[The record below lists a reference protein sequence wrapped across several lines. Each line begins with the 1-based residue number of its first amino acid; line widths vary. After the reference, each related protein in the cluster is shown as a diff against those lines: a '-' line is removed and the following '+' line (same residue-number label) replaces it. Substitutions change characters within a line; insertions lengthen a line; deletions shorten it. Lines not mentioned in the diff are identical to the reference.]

1 MDISRRTLISTT
13 TGTLALTLLPVRPAH
28 AAQMVDVRMWPAEEY
43 TRVTLEHDQPI
54 KFKYFLVRSPM
65 PYRLVV
71 DIEGLTLTAKLQ
83 KMISDVSPNDPYIK
97 AVRIGQFSP
106 SVVRL
111 VMDLKSE
118 VRPEVFSLKPVA
130 NYKYRLIFDIYPV
143 ADEDPIAGVIAG
155 LNNKTQEGDPLGDL
169 LAKNRQDTTD
179 ASKKSATSAAT
190 SQKPQQAAKADSSKA
205 KSQTQTTKSKTA
217 QEEKK
222 KQTKP
227 VAAPKKRDIVI
238 VVDAGH
244 GGEDP
249 GAVGKRKTYEKH
261 ITLSIAKR
269 LERLIKREKGMKVV
283 MTRSS
288 DHFVSLS
295 QRVMIAQKAKAHLF
309 VSIHAD
315 AWTKPSAKGASVY
328 TLAER
333 GATSSAA
340 RWLAKNQNE
349 ADLIGGAN
357 FKEVDRR
364 LQSVL
369 VDMTTSW
376 KINYSLELGHS
387 VLQYLSKVNTLH
399 RRQVEQAGFLVL
411 KAPGIPSILV
421 ETAFI
426 SNPQEERKL
435 KTAAYQQKVADAI
448 LKGIKAQ
455 VKKNDSIM
463 QS

>member
-1 MDISRRTLISTT
+1 MAVTRRHFIASTS
-13 TGTLALTLLPVRPAH
+13 GTLALSITPFQQAL
-28 AAQMVDVRMWPAEEY
+28 AAEMVDVRMWPAKEY
-43 TRVTLEHDQPI
+43 TRVTLEHSQPI
-54 KFKYFLVRSPM
+54 KFKYFLIRNPK
-65 PYRLVV
+65 PCRLVV
-71 DIEGLTLTAKLQ
+71 DIEDLRLTAQLQ
-83 KMISDVSPNDPYIK
+83 KMISAVSPNDPFIK
-97 AVRIGQFSP
+97 SVRIAQYS
-106 SVVRL
+106 SKVVRL
-111 VMDLKSE
+111 VMDLKTE

-143 ADEDPIAGVIAG
+143 GAAAVAATDPIANVISG
-155 LNNKTQEGDPLGDL
+155 LDNTSKPGDPLADL
-169 LAKNRQDTTD
+169 IARNEKQNLP
-179 ASKKSATSAAT
+179 S
-190 SQKPQQAAKADSSKA
+190 
-205 KSQTQTTKSKTA
+205 KSQVSSNNKQQPQKQAPSKPASTQKETR
-217 QEEKK
+217 KK
-222 KQTKP
+222 
-227 VAAPKKRDIVI
+227 DIIV

-249 GAVGKRKTYEKH
+249 GAIGKGKTYEKH
-261 ITLSIAKR
+261 VVLSIAKR
-269 LERLIKREKGMKVV
+269 LQQLIAREKGMKCV
-283 MTRSS
+283 MTRTS

-295 QRVMIAQKAKAHLF
+295 QRVMIAQRAKAHLF

-315 AWTKPSAKGASVY
+315 AWTKPSVKGTSVY
-328 TLAER
+328 ALAER

-340 RWLAKNQNE
+340 MWLAKNQND

-387 VLQYLSKVNTLH
+387 VLSRLSKVNTLH

-426 SNPQEERKL
+426 SNPQEEKKL
-435 KTAAYQQKVADAI
+435 RTSAYQQKVAVAI
-448 LKGIKAQ
+448 LEGIKMQ
-455 VKKNDSIM
+455 VAKNDSIM
-463 QS
+463 QG

>member
-13 TGTLALTLLPVRPAH
+13 TGTLALSLLPMRPAH

-97 AVRIGQFSP
+97 SVRIGQFTP
-106 SVVRL
+106 SIVRL

-143 ADEDPIAGVIAG
+143 ETEDPIAGVIAG
-155 LNNKTQEGDPLGDL
+155 LNGQKTAPDPLGDL
-169 LAKNRQDTTD
+169 LAQNKAKPDTPA
-179 ASKKSATSAAT
+179 ASKNQAKASAAD
-190 SQKPQQAAKADSSKA
+190 KKA
-205 KSQTQTTKSKTA
+205 KTQPAPSSSKTA
-217 QEEKK
+217 P
-222 KQTKP
+222 QTKKTP
-227 VAAPKKRDIVI
+227 AAKPDAKAKRDIVI

-315 AWTKPSAKGASVY
+315 AWTKPSAKGSSVY
-328 TLAER
+328 ALSER

-357 FKEVDRR
+357 FKEVDKR

-387 VLQYLSKVNTLH
+387 VLQYLGKINTLH

>member
-106 SVVRL
+106 TVVRL

-205 KSQTQTTKSKTA
+205 KSQTQTAKSKTA

-328 TLAER
+328 ALAER

-435 KTAAYQQKVADAI
+435 KTASYQQKVADAI

>member
-1 MDISRRTLISTT
+1 MALSRRTLISTT
-13 TGTLALTLLPVRPAH
+13 TGTLALSLLPIRSAY
-28 AAQMVDVRMWPAEEY
+28 AAQMIDVRMWPAKEY

-83 KMISDVSPNDPYIK
+83 KMISDVSPNDPYIQS
-97 AVRIGQFSP
+97 VRIGQFSP

-111 VMDLKSE
+111 VMDLKNE
-118 VRPEVFSLKPVA
+118 VRPEVFSLKPLA
-130 NYKYRLIFDIYPV
+130 NYKYRLIFYIYPV
-143 ADEDPIAGVIAG
+143 QSDDTIAGVIAG
-155 LNNKTQEGDPLGDL
+155 LNNKKQSGDPLGEL
-169 LAKNRQDTTD
+169 LAQNKAPSQAKNSSQT
-179 ASKKSATSAAT
+179 AAP
-190 SQKPQQAAKADSSKA
+190 KSSKPA
-205 KSQTQTTKSKTA
+205 QQTQAPETKA
-217 QEEKK
+217 PEK
-222 KQTKP
+222 KQTKQTTKP
-227 VAAPKKRDIVI
+227 QPKTITKKKKDIVI

-315 AWTKPSAKGASVY
+315 AWTKPSAKGSSVY
-328 TLAER
+328 ALSER

-387 VLQYLSKVNTLH
+387 VLQYLGRVTTLH

-426 SNPQEERKL
+426 SNPQEEKKL

>member
-1 MDISRRTLISTT
+1 MDISRRTLIGTT
-13 TGTLALTLLPVRPAH
+13 TGTLALTLLPVRVAH

-43 TRVTLEHDQPI
+43 TRVTLEHDEPI

-71 DIEGLTLTAKLQ
+71 DIEGLKLTAKLQ
-83 KMISDVSPNDPYIK
+83 KMISDVSPNDPYIR
-97 AVRIGQFSP
+97 AVRIGQFTP
-106 SVVRL
+106 TVVRL

-143 ADEDPIAGVIAG
+143 QSEDPIAGVIAG
-155 LNNKTQEGDPLGDL
+155 LNNKNQQKDPLGDL
-169 LAKNRQDTTD
+169 IAQNRQPAKQNENTKETKAQPQKPAQTAKNTNVEKNKAQ
-179 ASKKSATSAAT
+179 ASTS
-190 SQKPQQAAKADSSKA
+190 
-205 KSQTQTTKSKTA
+205 KSKTA
-217 QEEKK
+217 AETK
-222 KQTKP
+222 KQTQPKT
-227 VAAPKKRDIVI
+227 VAPKKRDIVI

-315 AWTKPSAKGASVY
+315 AWTKPSAKGSSVY
-328 TLAER
+328 ALAER

-340 RWLAKNQNE
+340 RWLAKNQND

-387 VLQYLSKVNTLH
+387 VLQYLSRINTLH

>member
-1 MDISRRTLISTT
+1 MAFTRRTLISTT
-13 TGTLALTLLPVRPAH
+13 TGSLALSFLPIRLAH

-71 DIEGLTLTAKLQ
+71 DIEGLTLTSKLQ
-83 KMISDVSPNDPYIK
+83 KMISDVSPKDPYIK
-97 AVRIGQFSP
+97 AVRIGQFTP
-106 SVVRL
+106 TVVRL

-143 ADEDPIAGVIAG
+143 EVEDPIAGVIAG
-155 LNNKTQEGDPLGDL
+155 LNGKNEKGDPLGEL
-169 LAKNRQDTTD
+169 LAQSRQNTT
-179 ASKKSATSAAT
+179 ASKSADSATSDKEKTAQA
-190 SQKPQQAAKADSSKA
+190 QQEPAPQAQA
-205 KSQTQTTKSKTA
+205 KSQTDRSKQSAGSQKQTTK
-217 QEEKK
+217 
-222 KQTKP
+222 QTTP
-227 VAAPKKRDIVI
+227 AKKRRDIIV

-269 LERLIKREKGMKVV
+269 LESLIKREKGMKVV
-283 MTRSS
+283 MTRTS

-340 RWLAKNQNE
+340 RWLAKNQND

-387 VLQYLSKVNTLH
+387 VLQYLGKINTLH

-435 KTAAYQQKVADAI
+435 KTASYQQKVADAI
-448 LKGIKAQ
+448 LKGIKDQ

>member
-106 SVVRL
+106 TVVRL

-190 SQKPQQAAKADSSKA
+190 AQKPQQAAKADSSKA

-328 TLAER
+328 ALAER

>member
-106 SVVRL
+106 TVVRL

-179 ASKKSATSAAT
+179 ASQKSATSAAT

-227 VAAPKKRDIVI
+227 VAAPKKRGIVI

-328 TLAER
+328 ALAER

>member
-1 MDISRRTLISTT
+1 
-13 TGTLALTLLPVRPAH
+13 
-28 AAQMVDVRMWPAEEY
+28 
-43 TRVTLEHDQPI
+43 
-54 KFKYFLVRSPM
+54 
-65 PYRLVV
+65 
-71 DIEGLTLTAKLQ
+71 
-83 KMISDVSPNDPYIK
+83 
-97 AVRIGQFSP
+97 
-106 SVVRL
+106 
-111 VMDLKSE
+111 
-118 VRPEVFSLKPVA
+118 
-130 NYKYRLIFDIYPV
+130 
-143 ADEDPIAGVIAG
+143 
-155 LNNKTQEGDPLGDL
+155 
-169 LAKNRQDTTD
+169 
-179 ASKKSATSAAT
+179 
-190 SQKPQQAAKADSSKA
+190 
-205 KSQTQTTKSKTA
+205 
-217 QEEKK
+217 
-222 KQTKP
+222 
-227 VAAPKKRDIVI
+227 
-238 VVDAGH
+238 
-244 GGEDP
+244 
-249 GAVGKRKTYEKH
+249 
-261 ITLSIAKR
+261 
-269 LERLIKREKGMKVV
+269 
-283 MTRSS
+283 MTRTS

-309 VSIHAD
+309 ISIHAD

-328 TLAER
+328 ALAER

-387 VLQYLSKVNTLH
+387 VLQHLGKINTLH

-435 KTAAYQQKVADAI
+435 KTASYQQKVADAI
-448 LKGIKAQ
+448 LKGIKDQ

>member
-1 MDISRRTLISTT
+1 MAITRRTLLSTT
-13 TGTLALTLLPVRPAH
+13 TGSLILSLCPALEAQ
-28 AAQMVDVRMWPAEEY
+28 AAQMVDVRMWPAKEY

-54 KFKYFLVRSPM
+54 KFKYFMVRSPM

-71 DIEGLTLTAKLQ
+71 DIEGLTLTTRLQ

-97 AVRIGQFSP
+97 AVRIGQYTS

-111 VMDLKSE
+111 VMDLKAE

-130 NYKYRLIFDIYPV
+130 NYKYRLIFDLYPLDT
-143 ADEDPIAGVIAG
+143 ADPIAGVIAG
-155 LNNKTQEGDPLGDL
+155 LDNTSKPGDPLSEL
-169 LAKNRQDTTD
+169 I
-179 ASKKSATSAAT
+179 
-190 SQKPQQAAKADSSKA
+190 A
-205 KSQTQTTKSKTA
+205 KSQKETGKKTTATTPKTPSKPSTSTTKPATQVASKPA
-217 QEEKK
+217 SKPA
-222 KQTKP
+222 TKP
-227 VAAPKKRDIVI
+227 AAKPVTKKKRDIVV

-249 GAVGKRKTYEKH
+249 GAVGRAKTYEKH

-269 LERLIKREKGMKVV
+269 LERLIKKEPGMKVV

-295 QRVMIAQKAKAHLF
+295 QRVMVAQKAKAHLF

-315 AWTKPSAKGASVY
+315 AWTKPTAKGSSVY
-328 TLAER
+328 ALSER

-340 RWLAKNQNE
+340 QWLAKNQNE
-349 ADLIGGAN
+349 ADLIGGAS
-357 FKEVDRR
+357 FKEVDNR
-364 LQSVL
+364 LRNVL
-369 VDMTTSW
+369 VDMTTDW
-376 KINYSLELGHS
+376 KISYSLELGHS
-387 VLQYLSKVNTLH
+387 VLQNLSKINTLH

-411 KAPGIPSILV
+411 KSPGIPSILV

-426 SNPQEERKL
+426 SNPQEEKKL
-435 KTAAYQQKVADAI
+435 KTSSYQQKVAVAI
-448 LKGIKAQ
+448 LNGIRTQ

-463 QS
+463 QG